1 MDFIVTDD
9 VLKRV
14 PKTYRST
21 LAMSRAQDFDA
32 TLVSGFDRR
41 GLKFSIDL
49 PIFVASRRL
58 TRPLDVAKVD
68 ARAVFQNVPVG
79 IKTSKLRV
87 RKTVCLG
94 FTNWRVSRRPSPTR
108 VV

>member
-1 MDFIVTDD
+1 M
-9 VLKRV
+9 
-14 PKTYRST
+14 
-21 LAMSRAQDFDA
+21 RARDFDA
-32 TLVSGFDRR
+32 TLLSGFDRR
-41 GLKFSIDL
+41 GLKLSIDS

-79 IKTSKLRV
+79 IKTGKLRV

-94 FTNWRVSRRPSPTR
+94 FRLGRVSRRPSSTR